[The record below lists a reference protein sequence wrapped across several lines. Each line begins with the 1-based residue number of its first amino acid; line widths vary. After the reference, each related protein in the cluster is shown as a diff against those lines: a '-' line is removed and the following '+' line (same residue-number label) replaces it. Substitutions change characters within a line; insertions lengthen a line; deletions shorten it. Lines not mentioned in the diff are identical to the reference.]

1 MIRLC
6 GQSRE
11 GVPTRLPWWLA
22 SIYPAATRVPGTSAA
37 RLRWARVD
45 AAEWHPHEQEDIM
58 RRIYAAIAWIIA
70 GGVVVQAAS
79 IAFAL
84 GGIGRYVQDGGVIDK
99 ALVESR
105 QATFIGDLGFPIH
118 GIVGGMVIP
127 LAAVALLIVAF
138 FVKADGAR
146 LRGARLW
153 AAVVL
158 ALVALQITLGYSIV
172 DMPYL
177 GLVHG
182 ANALAVLLTAVY
194 AGMRARRSA
203 AAGAEERASHA
214 IAT

>member
-1 MIRLC
+1 
-6 GQSRE
+6 
-11 GVPTRLPWWLA
+11 
-22 SIYPAATRVPGTSAA
+22 
-37 RLRWARVD
+37 
-45 AAEWHPHEQEDIM
+45 M
-58 RRIYAAIAWIIA
+58 RRTYSVIAWIIA

-79 IAFAL
+79 IAFGL
-84 GGIGRYVQDGGVIDK
+84 GGMAHFIQEGGVIDK

-105 QATFIGDLGFPIH
+105 QATFTGDLGFPIH

-138 FVKADGAR
+138 FVKTRGAR

-158 ALVALQITLGYSIV
+158 ALVALQITLGYSIT

-177 GLVHG
+177 GLIHG

-194 AGMRARRSA
+194 AARISRPTLISA
-203 AAGAEERASHA
+203 KEQTSSDAV
-214 IAT
+214 AT